1 MIPDWKFDD
10 SPFSETIP
18 AIQASASYLLS
29 TNLWTYNKLLLKTH
43 SLHAKFIPQFRG
55 PRTQKPL
62 TWGALVAIALCFTSD
77 LQHINTLGKEA
88 SVAPRDK
95 TWLCPNSYKTERKAD
110 PSPQHVISH
119 RQHESELAF
128 IRATPSS
135 WLLWGSPDEQQTTL
149 LSHGTVFICPV
160 LVSGLQDRW
169 EWSFRAC
176 QTGVNALVTESV
188 WANRRRQVRDTIA
201 RPQWLGFG
209 GMDSGSLSSYS
220 ANITLLENH
229 DRMSTLPS
237 PCWVCV
243 ELNSCM
249 WLLKKKKN

>member
-1 MIPDWKFDD
+1 MTPDWKFDD

-29 TNLWTYNKLLLKTH
+29 TNLWTYNKLLSKTH
-43 SLHAKFIPQFRG
+43 FPHCLQNSFLSSGG

-77 LQHINTLGKEA
+77 LQHINTLNKEA

-95 TWLCPNSYKTERKAD
+95 TWLCPDRYKAERKAD
-110 PSPQHVISH
+110 RSPRHVISY
-119 RQHESELAF
+119 RQHESGLAF

-149 LSHGTVFICPV
+149 LSHDTVFICPV
-160 LVSGLQDRW
+160 LVSGLQARW

-176 QTGVNALVTESV
+176 QTEVNALVTESV
-188 WANRRRQVRDTIA
+188 WANRGRQVRDIIA

-220 ANITLLENH
+220 AYVTLLENH
-229 DRMSTLPS
+229 DRMGTLPS
-237 PCWVCV
+237 PRWVCV

-249 WLLKKKKN
+249 RL